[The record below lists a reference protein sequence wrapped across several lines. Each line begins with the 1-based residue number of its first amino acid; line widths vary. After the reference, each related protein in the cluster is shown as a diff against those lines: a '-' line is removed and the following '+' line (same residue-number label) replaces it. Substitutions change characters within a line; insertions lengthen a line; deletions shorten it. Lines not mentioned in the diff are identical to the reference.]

1 MNKVKIYLAG
11 KMSGL
16 TFEQM
21 NGWRVKASELLTL
34 HNDNIHV
41 ENPCSFYNFELDPST
56 FSDKECKDF
65 DLFLV
70 ENCDIVL
77 VNLEHPDTIGTAIE
91 LELATRWHKP
101 IIAFNGEK
109 DKVHPW
115 MKLCVTKWCATM
127 EEAIEHIL
135 GFYVTNI

>member
-56 FSDKECKDF
+56 FSDKECKTLIYF
-65 DLFLV
+65 LLKIVILFWLILNIQIQLV
-70 ENCDIVL
+70 QLLN
-77 VNLEHPDTIGTAIE
+77 
-91 LELATRWHKP
+91 
-101 IIAFNGEK
+101 
-109 DKVHPW
+109 
-115 MKLCVTKWCATM
+115 
-127 EEAIEHIL
+127 
-135 GFYVTNI
+135 